1 MAGTK
6 TIAFRISEEQEVR
19 LDALAKRTGRTK
31 AFYLREA
38 IDTYL
43 DDIEEQYWADSVIAE
58 WEASDKVTRPASELW
73 SELGL

>member
-1 MAGTK
+1 MAVTK
-6 TIAFRISEEQEVR
+6 TIAFRISEEQEER
-19 LDALAKRTGRTK
+19 LDALAQRTGRTK
-31 AFYLREA
+31 AFYLRAA

-43 DDIEEQYWADSVIAE
+43 DEIEEQYWADSVIAE